1 MPLLVEEKEKMK
13 TARSLPF
20 LISIALIVMVIL
32 IAGVYNA
39 HPSILF
45 SGGRN
50 IYGNVPGVFGMYP
63 SIGGIYNL
71 HGYGGFYGGLYG
83 IGSSLRLGFP
93 ASLAGIYGMGLFGGT
108 FGGLYGFN
116 PLLSLGAMYRMIGP
130 WALLNLMGNTSLGSL
145 SLGALPAASLPA
157 VPSVPVVAA
166 EQAGTWTGTW
176 YSYVKITNLGS
187 MNLTLI
193 EDAINNILSGEV
205 NLLLNN
211 ITASIPAQVK
221 GVYSGGST
229 FILSGGNNT
238 IFTSTFLLVPSA
250 TLYSIELTC
259 TLTSPTSMT
268 GTYVIQDLVKLFSSD
283 IGNFTLTNIS
293 VPL

>member
-1 MPLLVEEKEKMK
+1 MK
-13 TARSLPF
+13 TAQSL
-20 LISIALIVMVIL
+20 LLLMSIALIGMVIL
-32 IAGVYNA
+32 IAGAYDA
-39 HPSILF
+39 HPYILF
-45 SGGRN
+45 SGSRN
-50 IYGNVPGVFGMYP
+50 IYGNVPGANGMYP

-83 IGSSLRLGFP
+83 IGSSLNLGFP
-93 ASLAGIYGMGLFGGT
+93 AIPAGIYGMGLFGGSL
-108 FGGLYGFN
+108 GGLYGLN
-116 PLLSLGAMYRMIGP
+116 PFLGLGAMYRMFGP
-130 WALLNLMGNTSLGSL
+130 WALLNNIGNAGGIGNTISLGSL
-145 SLGALPAASLPA
+145 SLGLLPASLLPA

-176 YSYVKITNLGS
+176 FSYVKITDFGS

-193 EDAINNILSGEV
+193 EDATNSLLSGEV

-268 GTYVIQDLVKLFSSD
+268 GSYVIQDLVKLFSSD
-283 IGNFTLTNIS
+283 IGSFTLTCIS